1 MKVMDKK
8 RKAGPQIIRHG
19 VSSITRTPMVALQ
32 RQRIG
37 QILRSKPGIGQVS
50 NKHKLQCS
58 SEKNEATDET
68 ASLKTICS
76 GSINS
81 PIVQRRCKACGG
93 GLEQRGMRE
102 RITPVAGE
110 PMSPSE
116 RSYFE
121 PRFNTGF
128 GAVRLHV
135 GDEASSTASV
145 LNARAFTTGQD
156 IFFAKGEYS
165 PGNTKGRHLLAHELT
180 HVVQQSKTAP
190 AMQYKKKE
198 EEKEPPKM
206 KVSGDA
212 FRKSPADGVPVQ
224 NGKLNWELK
233 FVGKGNEITDNPAG
247 GFSWKLGTD
256 VIFETS
262 FTPTAATSACPTITF
277 AQSVKPTTMGLWDT
291 GHLLPTRA
299 PGTKAS
305 MDVRYN
311 QTRGPDTVPF
321 YGVAAASSK
330 KGLVASGSSSIAGT
344 RKDATGKASLADA
357 PFQRYVPKG
366 KRAERRFESA
376 AICVESAKTFCSI
389 SWGYTKTG
397 DGVITLLGGTEKDV
411 QGKEASANFKPTRR
425 AFYSGFFQLSL
436 GDFAVGSARLTAAH
450 KSELAAI
457 DTTNLSRVILVG
469 ANDNS
474 GGSESRLSLSS
485 KRAKAARNFLVKKR
499 GISSKLIYTE
509 AHGVEA
515 REPNPPGVA
524 VAANRRVDVH
534 LQRGK
539 KTQKPDDASLASSA
553 ERKRLGAQ
561 DPRLTLSEAMTTI
574 VRLDATKGSLP
585 SDEWVQLTAM
595 LNALDIWRRIDPTLP
610 NLRSQ
615 YRAVLARIKGRTL
628 IGRKHPPTKL
638 PSTGPI
644 SPEVDEALRKYEE
657 AKRRLET
664 LKRERDEALRRLDK
678 EYKEVLEA
686 P

>member
-8 RKAGPQIIRHG
+8 HKTGPPIIRHG
-19 VSSITRTPMVALQ
+19 VSSIARTPMVALQ

-37 QILRSKPGIGQVS
+37 QILRAKSGIGQIS
-50 NKHKLQCS
+50 KKHKLQCS
-58 SEKNEATDET
+58 SGKNQTTGET
-68 ASLKTICS
+68 ASLKAIHP
-76 GSINS
+76 GSSNL
-81 PIVQRRCKACGG
+81 PIVQRRCKACGDR
-93 GLEQRGMRE
+93 LERRGIRE
-102 RITPVAGE
+102 DITPAVGAA
-110 PMSPSE
+110 MSPSE

-135 GDEASSTASV
+135 GDEASSAARA
-145 LNARAFTTGQD
+145 LNARAFTTSQD
-156 IFFAKGEYS
+156 IFFGKGEYS
-165 PGNTKGRHLLAHELT
+165 PGSSKGRHLLAHELT

-190 AMQYKKKE
+190 AMQCKKKQ

-212 FRKSPADGVPVQ
+212 FRKSPAGGVPVQ
-224 NGKLNWELK
+224 NGQLSWELK
-233 FVGKGNEITDNPAG
+233 FVGKGNEMTDNPAG
-247 GFSWKLGTD
+247 GFFWKLGTD
-256 VIFETS
+256 VIFKTS
-262 FTPTAATSACPTITF
+262 FTPTTSACPTITF
-277 AQSVKPTTMGLWDT
+277 AQSVKPTTMGIWDT
-291 GHLLPTRA
+291 GVLLPTRA

-311 QTRGPDTVPF
+311 RTRGPDTVPF
-321 YGVAAASSK
+321 YSVASSK
-330 KGLVASGSSSIAGT
+330 KGLVASGSSTIAGT

-366 KRAERRFESA
+366 KKAERRFESA

-389 SWGYTKTG
+389 SWGYSKTG
-397 DGVITLLGGTEKDV
+397 DGLITLLGATEKDV
-411 QGKEASANFKPTRR
+411 QGKGASANFEPTRS

-436 GDFAVGSARLTAAH
+436 GDFAVGSAKLTAAH
-450 KSELAAI
+450 KAELAAI
-457 DTTNLSRVILVG
+457 DTTDLSRVVLVG

-474 GGSESRLSLSS
+474 GGAEARLSLSS
-485 KRAKAARNFLVKKR
+485 KRAKAARSFLVKKR

-539 KTQKPDDASLASSA
+539 KTRRPDEAKLASSA
-553 ERKRLGAQ
+553 ERKRLRAQ

-574 VRLDATKGSLP
+574 VRLDATKGTLP
-585 SDEWVQLTAM
+585 SAEWVQLIAM
-595 LNALDIWRRIDPTLP
+595 LNALDIGRRLDPKLP

-628 IGRKHPPTKL
+628 IGRKPARTKL
-638 PSTGPI
+638 PPTGPI
-644 SPEVDEALRKYEE
+644 SKEVDEALRKYEE

-664 LKRERDEALRRLDK
+664 LKRERDEALRRLD
-678 EYKEVLEA
+678 EQYKEVLEE